1 MSFPRRQSTAYQRTW
16 SPGRSSGVLV
26 FFWTMIFWGSTQAVL
41 SWARVGEPLD
51 LLRLDAAA
59 FLHGEYW
66 RLFSYQFLHTGSV
79 HFFVNL
85 FVLWYAGRE
94 IEPILGRIQFFWLC
108 VLASIIGGAAS
119 LAAGTAVP
127 VVGFSAAVAAVLT
140 AYATIMPE
148 LETGLSF
155 LHLIPLRFRAKYFAA
170 AMILFAALC
179 IATGTLAGI
188 GPAGIIAGSVFGWLW
203 ARKAGFGNPMWFQ
216 RRRFERHQRDMRIER
231 MSADDFVRVE
241 VDPILEKISRHG
253 FQSLSRAERRLLEQG
268 SEKLCSRS
276 VKAD

>member
-41 SWARVGEPLD
+41 SLAGVGEPLN
-51 LLRLDAAA
+51 LLRLEAGG

-66 RLFSYQFLHTGSV
+66 RLLSYQFLHTGPV

-85 FVLWYAGRE
+85 FVLWFAGRE
-94 IEPILGRIQFFWLC
+94 VEPILGRIQFFWLC
-108 VLASIIGGAAS
+108 VLASIAGGAAS
-119 LAAGTAVP
+119 LAFGTAAP
-127 VVGFSAAVAAVLT
+127 VVGFSAAAAAVLT

-155 LHLIPLRFRAKYFAA
+155 LHLIPLRFRAKYFAS
-170 AMILFAALC
+170 AMLLFAAFC

-188 GPAGIIAGSVFGWLW
+188 GPAGIIAGSAFGWLW

-216 RRRFERHQRDMRIER
+216 RRRFERHQRIMRIER
-231 MSADDFVRVE
+231 MSADDFVRIE
-241 VDPILEKISRHG
+241 LDPILEKISQHG
-253 FQSLSRAERRLLEQG
+253 MQSLTRAERKLLEQG
-268 SEKLCSRS
+268 SEKLCSQS
-276 VKAD
+276 GTPD